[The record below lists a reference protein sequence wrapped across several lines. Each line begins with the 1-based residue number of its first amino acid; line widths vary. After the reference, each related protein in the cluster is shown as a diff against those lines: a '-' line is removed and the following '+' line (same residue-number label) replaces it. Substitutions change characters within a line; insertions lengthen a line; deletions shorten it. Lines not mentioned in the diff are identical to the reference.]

1 MSLGSEVGGGITRTS
16 AIDWGGIV
24 IEQLSRGDAGEP
36 RSSAMVTSPAQVKKT
51 A

>member
-24 IEQLSRGDAGEP
+24 IEQLSRGDAWRENP
-36 RSSAMVTSPAQVKKT
+36 NEVLW
-51 A
+51 